1 MGSLKTLI
9 LLILL
14 SISFNCLAVQNVAD
28 SLTIA
33 DTNSA
38 TITNADVPQYDD
50 TFYEAGLVTMTIF
63 FLIGFCILTAI
74 GVAIATLILL
84 AILALGFFGAFSTSI
99 IYGLYKKS
107 LSKAFRLFMVLSFGF
122 CGAVFSSLVFIF
134 FNEILRWFTF
144 ENALLQ
150 GAILG
155 LLSGFVAGFIAFQI
169 LKSLTKL
176 FIAKLKTKN

>member
-1 MGSLKTLI
+1 MSSLKTFI
-9 LLILL
+9 LLILFSVSFICFAEQNSADSL
-14 SISFNCLAVQNVAD
+14 SISKSNLSSTTSD
-28 SLTIA
+28 L
-33 DTNSA
+33 
-38 TITNADVPQYDD
+38 PQYDD
-50 TFYEAGLVTMTIF
+50 NFYEAGLVTMTIF
-63 FLIGFCILTAI
+63 FLIGFCILIAI